1 MPLRYALIMKIYT
14 KTGDEGTTALY
25 GGTRVPKDTLRV
37 TAYGT
42 VDEANACLGLARSY
56 GVDAALDGELETLQN
71 ALFDLGADL
80 ATPQDSKYRKN
91 LTPLNEQDVA
101 QLEALIDR
109 YEEDLAPLENFI
121 LPGGHE
127 AAAAL
132 HLARAVTRRAER
144 EVVALAR
151 EEEVNPQ
158 VAIYLNRLS
167 DLLFVVARVVNM
179 KTGVSEL
186 RWQVKGRE
194 A

>member
-1 MPLRYALIMKIYT
+1 MKIYT

-37 TAYGT
+37 NAYGT
-42 VDEANACLGLARSY
+42 VDEANACLGLARSH
-56 GVDAALDGELETLQN
+56 GVDLALDGELETIQN

-101 QLEALIDR
+101 QLEALIDQ
-109 YEEDLAPLENFI
+109 YEADLAPLQNFI

-127 AAAAL
+127 SAAAL

-158 VAIYLNRLS
+158 VVIYLNRLS
-167 DLLFVVARVVNM
+167 DLLFVVARIVNM
-179 KTGVSEL
+179 QTGVSEL

>member
-1 MPLRYALIMKIYT
+1 MKIYT

-25 GGTRVPKDTLRV
+25 GGERVPKDTLRV
-37 TAYGT
+37 NAYGT
-42 VDEANACLGLARSY
+42 VDEANACLGLARSH

-91 LTPLNEQDVA
+91 FMPLNEQDVA
-101 QLEALIDR
+101 QLEELIDR
-109 YEEDLAPLENFI
+109 YEEELEPLKNFI
-121 LPGGHE
+121 LPGGSG

-179 KTGVSEL
+179 QTGVSEL